1 MDATIRPNRALSP
14 RGFRILIGVVI
25 AWNVVVA
32 GVMFAIGAFPVPV
45 FLGLDVLA
53 LAIAFGVLFRRQA
66 RVSERVRV
74 SAEAVTVERV
84 GGRSA
89 LPVWRSAPA
98 LTRVEVESDAD
109 GGAARVRLVQSGRGA
124 SVGYALSPRERATFA
139 AALRKAIDEARR
151 ERWPG
156 A

>member
-32 GVMFAIGAFPVPV
+32 GVMVAIGAFPVPV

-66 RVSERVRV
+66 AMAERVRV
-74 SAEAVTVERV
+74 SAEAVTVERI
-84 GGRSA
+84 GGRSS
-89 LPVWRSAPA
+89 LSVWRSAPA
-98 LTRVEVESDAD
+98 LTRVEVETGEDEAVT
-109 GGAARVRLVQSGRGA
+109 RVRLTKSGRGA
-124 SVGYALSPRERATFA
+124 SVGHALSPLERAAFA
-139 AALRKAIDEARR
+139 RALERAIAEARR
-151 ERWPG
+151 ERWP
-156 A
+156 